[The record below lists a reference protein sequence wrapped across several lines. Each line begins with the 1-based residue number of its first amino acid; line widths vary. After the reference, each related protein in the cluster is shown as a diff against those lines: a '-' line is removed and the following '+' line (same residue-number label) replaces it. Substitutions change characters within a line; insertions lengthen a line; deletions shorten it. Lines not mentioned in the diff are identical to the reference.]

1 MHIKSVSEF
10 ALALENTGLDTHNVI
25 SHMNRYFQESLIL
38 GRNIVISSEA
48 FDGFTETSTA
58 RLKSM
63 LDGFEVTIV
72 YVYRELLS
80 HLISLHF
87 EENRYEHNIRFSSS
101 FATFLFKTMDRL
113 PNIVQPLPVLAL
125 YANAFGQ
132 KSIRIIDLKGCEA
145 DHQDVNKVLVC
156 EIMNVSCENSAIF
169 APRTQHSNTGYNLIS
184 SQAFSYFNSY
194 VEKQHQRNPTACS
207 FCAGRH
213 SAFRVFDAQY
223 RDQLTAGTVRALP
236 TLQSS
241 LSMLVPYA
249 ERMDAELRAK
259 YNKRILHSNKTANVA
274 QMRESTRVEALDQE
288 HFATDIYWERW
299 MERMYVSALTQGLL
313 CACA

>member
-1 MHIKSVSEF
+1 
-10 ALALENTGLDTHNVI
+10 
-25 SHMNRYFQESLIL
+25 
-38 GRNIVISSEA
+38 
-48 FDGFTETSTA
+48 
-58 RLKSM
+58 M
-63 LDGFEVTIV
+63 LTGFEVTIV

-87 EENRYEHNIRFSSS
+87 ETNRYEHNIQFSSS
-101 FATFLFKTMDRL
+101 FATFLFKTMDQL
-113 PNIVQPLPVLAL
+113 SNIVQPLPVLAL

-132 KSIRIIDLKGCEA
+132 KSIRIIDMKGCEA
-145 DHQDVNKVLVC
+145 DQQDINKVLVC
-156 EIMNVSCENSAIF
+156 EILHVSCENSALF
-169 APRTQHSNTGYNLIS
+169 SPRSLRSNVAYNLIS
-184 SQAFSYFNSY
+184 SQAFSYFNAY
-194 VEKQHQRNPTACS
+194 VERKKLISEETCR

-313 CACA
+313 CGCV